1 MNQLN
6 TMSREQWKQLLQFLV
21 TVLTAII
28 GTLGLQSCL

>member
-1 MNQLN
+1 
-6 TMSREQWKQLLQFLV
+6 MSREQWKQLLQFLV